1 MRIRFIQ
8 LAREAV
14 RAKARTR
21 FGVGVRSDVRRF
33 RWRFAGR
40 RGRAR
45 PGLLVLRAPRLGRY
59 TLSRIRRGVGNHTE
73 PPKLSVPAAKTF
85 APWEVS

>member
-8 LAREAV
+8 LARENV
-14 RAKARTR
+14 RATARAR

-45 PGLLVLRAPRLGRY
+45 PGLLVLRAPRPGRY
-59 TLSRIRRGVGNHTE
+59 TLFVETNGHADSATVRVRAR
-73 PPKLSVPAAKTF
+73 
-85 APWEVS
+85 